1 MFVVVGPRHRIVAE
15 VARGLQRS
23 WGVGENAKV
32 FHVVLVEPEIPPNAG
47 NVMRMCANTGSQL
60 HLVAPLGF
68 EVDDAR
74 MRRAGL
80 DYRDMTTLT
89 VHDDWSA
96 LVATVGER
104 RLFAFTAAAHRWHT
118 DSDYQPGDVLVF
130 GRESTGL
137 SEEVLSQFPADRQL
151 RIPMVPV
158 SRSLNL
164 SNSAAIAVYD
174 GWRRAGFP
182 GAE

>member
-1 MFVVVGPRHRIVAE
+1 M
-15 VARGLQRS
+15 
-23 WGVGENAKV
+23 
-32 FHVVLVEPEIPPNAG
+32 FHVVLVQPEIPPNAG

-60 HLVAPLGF
+60 HLVEPLGF
-68 EVDDAR
+68 DVDDAR

-89 VHDDWSA
+89 VHQDWPA
-96 LVATVGER
+96 LVTALGEQ
-104 RLFAFTAAAHRWHT
+104 RLFAFTSAATRWHT
-118 DSDYQPGDVLVF
+118 DSDYQPGDALVF

-137 SEEVLSQFPADRQL
+137 PENVLAQFPAEQQL
-151 RIPMVPV
+151 RIPMVPG

-164 SNSAAIAVYD
+164 SNSAAVAVYD

-182 GAE
+182 GAD

>member
-1 MFVVVGPRHRIVAE
+1 MFD
-15 VARGLQRS
+15 
-23 WGVGENAKV
+23 
-32 FHVVLVEPEIPPNAG
+32 VVLVEPEIPPNAG
-47 NVMRMCANTGSQL
+47 NVMRMCANTGSHL
-60 HLVAPLGF
+60 HVVEPLGF
-68 EVDDAR
+68 DVDDAR

-89 VHDDWSA
+89 VHQDWSA
-96 LVATVGER
+96 LVAALGER
-104 RLFAFTAAAHRWHT
+104 RLFAFTSAATRWHT
-118 DSDYQPGDVLVF
+118 DSDYQPGDALVF

-137 SEEVLSQFPADRQL
+137 PEKVLAQFPAEQQL
-151 RIPMVPV
+151 RIPMVPG